1 MAAHYTC
8 AECKYE
14 FPAKEVQVDH
24 ISPVVVPSEG
34 FVSWDKFI
42 TRLFCDKQNL
52 QVLCKPCH
60 KNKTAEEKKARKH
73 ESIKPKATRKRNT
86 RL

>member
-8 AECKYE
+8 AECKLE

-24 ISPVVVPSEG
+24 IDPVVVPSEG

-42 TRLFCDKQNL
+42 SRLFCDKQNL

-60 KNKTAEEKKARKH
+60 KNKTAEEKKERH
-73 ESIKPKATRKRNT
+73 NESNKPKATRKRNT